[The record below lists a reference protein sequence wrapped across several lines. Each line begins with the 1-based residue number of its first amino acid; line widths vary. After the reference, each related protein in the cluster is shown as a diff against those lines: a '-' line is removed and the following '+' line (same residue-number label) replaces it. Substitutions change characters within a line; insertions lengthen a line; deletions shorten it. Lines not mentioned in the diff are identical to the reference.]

1 LPPRRGNVKVLQG
14 KATEKERET
23 MNRESK
29 SAKHL
34 VTNALIAREVRLEA
48 LENIRESLLANL
60 EEFDRQAPLKP
71 ESVREL
77 QLIAQAQS
85 QAYRNALEWLKLP
98 E

>member
-1 LPPRRGNVKVLQG
+1 
-14 KATEKERET
+14 

-34 VTNALIAREVRLEA
+34 LTNALIAREVRLEA

-60 EEFDRQAPLKP
+60 EAFDPQTPLKP
-71 ESVREL
+71 ESAREL
-77 QLIAQAQS
+77 QLMAQAQS
-85 QAYRNALEWLKLP
+85 QAYANANEWLKLP